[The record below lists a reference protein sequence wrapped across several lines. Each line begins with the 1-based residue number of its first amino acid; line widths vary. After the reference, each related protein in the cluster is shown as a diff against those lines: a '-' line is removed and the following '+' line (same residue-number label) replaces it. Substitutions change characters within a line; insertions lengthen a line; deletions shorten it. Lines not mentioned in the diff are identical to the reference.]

1 MAEQIL
7 NQLSQQNPL
16 SFLRTPEETRMEKQ
30 RITGEQSNQAN
41 INFGNAIAAAS
52 MPVARMTSSTGKID
66 KDAIASLKPYQ
77 DVDTFYNNL
86 RAEMPGDVDIDQ
98 QAVLDKYS
106 QGKQQFDMQKMNE
119 LNLMRQ
125 RGMSEKDINKTF
137 KDNPEFRD
145 YLQRNGMLE
154 IKPKGGGY
162 GSAALGIG
170 AYGAVKGVAAGSR
183 MLGAPI
189 MTDAIKKELT
199 KAGYKFT
206 EGKGIE
212 RLSGKDL
219 NKSLKVKALYNDDN
233 IPESFKRKRPVE
245 PTKPKTAKGKA
256 NYTKNLASYK
266 IKMKNWR
273 KARNAAIKKA
283 AASGTSDA
291 VKAAQNL
298 TGGYEPS
305 GIGKQALK
313 RGTKGLAG
321 RAATNFAL
329 GRVGT
334 TLGANVGKG
343 LLMGGAKMLGLTTP
357 VGALANLA
365 LLAAPA
371 APWLWSKLTEDEE

>member
-52 MPVARMTSSTGKID
+52 MPVSRMTSPTGKID
-66 KDAIASLKPYQ
+66 KDAIANLKPYQ

-86 RAEMPGDVDIDQ
+86 RAEMPADVDIDQ

-125 RGMSEKDINKTF
+125 RGMSEKDINKAF

-154 IKPKGGGY
+154 IAPKSGAYTGLAVG
-162 GSAALGIG
+162 AG
-170 AYGAVKGVAAGSR
+170 AYGAVKGAAAARG
-183 MLGAPI
+183 MLGAPV
-189 MTDAIKKELT
+189 MSEAIKKELAQ
-199 KAGYKFT
+199 AGYKFT

-212 RLSGKDL
+212 KLSAKDL
-219 NKSLKVKALYNDDN
+219 NKSLKVKAMYNDDN
-233 IPESFKRKRPVE
+233 IPDSFKRKKPIE
-245 PTKPKTAKGKA
+245 PPKPKTPKGKA
-256 NYTKNLASYK
+256 NYKKNLASYK
-266 IKMKNWR
+266 LKLKNWR
-273 KARNAAIKKA
+273 KARNAAIRKA
-283 AASGTSDA
+283 AASGTDDA
-291 VKAAQNL
+291 VKAALNV
-298 TGGYEPS
+298 TGDYTPS
-305 GIGKQALK
+305 LVGKQALK
-313 RGTKGLAG
+313 RGAKGVAG

-329 GRVGT
+329 GRIGS

-343 LLMGGAKMLGLTTP
+343 LLMGGARFLGLTTP
-357 VGALANLA
+357 VGLAANAA
-365 LLAAPA
+365 LLAAP
-371 APWLWSKLTEDEE
+371 WIWNKLTEDEE